1 MNEKFST
8 RLSLEREL
16 RNALTNGELRVFY
29 QPQVR
34 VDDGRIIGVEAL
46 VRWQHPKRGLISPD
60 EFLPVAVETG
70 LITQL
75 DEWVQGH
82 AFAEVVD
89 WQRAGY
95 GDVRLSVNMT
105 AHQLEQEGFL
115 DRFINAV
122 ESSGLSPNLIKLELT
137 ENTIMQDI
145 DVIVPKLQGLRK
157 CGLAIAIDDF
167 GTGYSSLSYLQQFP
181 INTLK
186 IDRSFVGDIRADQG
200 DASII
205 NAIVAMARGL
215 NLDLIAEGVE
225 TKSQLRYLRS
235 QGCEEVQGFY
245 FSRPVQ
251 ASEVKQLLRSEPYVD
266 LIKRSEE
273 PVVPA

>member
-1 MNEKFST
+1 
-8 RLSLEREL
+8 
-16 RNALTNGELRVFY
+16 
-29 QPQVR
+29 
-34 VDDGRIIGVEAL
+34 
-46 VRWQHPKRGLISPD
+46 
-60 EFLPVAVETG
+60 
-70 LITQL
+70 
-75 DEWVQGH
+75 
-82 AFAEVVD
+82 
-89 WQRAGY
+89 
-95 GDVRLSVNMT
+95 
-105 AHQLEQEGFL
+105 
-115 DRFINAV
+115 
-122 ESSGLSPNLIKLELT
+122 
-137 ENTIMQDI
+137 MQDTE
-145 DVIVPKLQGLRK
+145 VIVPKLQRLRK

-251 ASEVKQLLRSEPYVD
+251 ASEVKQLLRSEPYVE
-266 LIKRSEE
+266 LIKRCEE
-273 PVVPA
+273 PVVSA